1 MIIASY
7 IILCKEIKSMRVL
20 AILIIN
26 FSMEIVLFKNNIMIY
41 MNLILILINTSETN
55 DLIATVEPVKYGH
68 LGAYHK
74 CPDQKSVLIIKVF

>member
-1 MIIASY
+1 
-7 IILCKEIKSMRVL
+7 MRVL

-26 FSMEIVLFKNNIMIY
+26 FSMEIVLFENMIY

-55 DLIATVEPVKYGH
+55 DLIATVEPVNYGH
-68 LGAYHK
+68 LRAYHK